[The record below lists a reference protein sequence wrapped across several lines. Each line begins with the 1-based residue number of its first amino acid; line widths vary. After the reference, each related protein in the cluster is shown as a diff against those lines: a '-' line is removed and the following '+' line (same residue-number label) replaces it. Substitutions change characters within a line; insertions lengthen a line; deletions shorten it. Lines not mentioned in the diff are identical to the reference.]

1 MILEADTIWLEYSG
15 RKILQDIYVKIET
28 GQAVGL
34 LGRNGTGKTCL
45 MKAIF
50 GTLRAQTQSVRVDGQ
65 YQKSPFQQK
74 NLIRYL
80 PQKPFTPNM
89 KLASICDAYE
99 TDFIAICHD
108 FPEFENYKTLDTH
121 ALSGGL
127 RRLFDTLLILLS
139 PVNFVLLDEPFAH
152 LSPLVVEKLM
162 RIINEQKKNK
172 GIMISDHDY
181 RNVLN
186 VSDVVYLIVPGGRSV
201 LMAEPETDVK
211 KFGYLR

>member
-45 MKAIF
+45 MQAIF

-65 YQKSPFQQK
+65 YQKSPYQQK

-99 TDFIAICHD
+99 VDFTAICQI
-108 FPEFENYKTLDTH
+108 FPEFEKYNAADTH
-121 ALSGGL
+121 TLSGGM

-139 PVNFVLLDEPFAH
+139 PVSFVLLDEPFAN

-162 RIINEQKKNK
+162 MIINEQK
-172 GIMISDHDY
+172 
-181 RNVLN
+181 
-186 VSDVVYLIVPGGRSV
+186 
-201 LMAEPETDVK
+201 
-211 KFGYLR
+211 

>member
-1 MILEADTIWLEYSG
+1 MTLEADTIWLEYNG
-15 RKILQDIYVKIET
+15 RKILHDIYVKIET

-45 MKAIF
+45 MQAIF
-50 GTLRAQTQSVRVDGQ
+50 GTLRSQSQSVRVEGR
-65 YQKSPFQQK
+65 YLKAPYQQK

-80 PQKPFTPNM
+80 PQKPFTPNL
-89 KLASICDAYE
+89 KLGIICDAYE
-99 TDFIAICHD
+99 VDFIAICHD
-108 FPEFENYKTLDTH
+108 FPEFEKYDAAYTDT
-121 ALSGGL
+121 LSGGL

-139 PVNFVLLDEPFAH
+139 PVTFVLLDEPFAH

-181 RNVLN
+181 RNVLK

-201 LMAEPETDVK
+201 LMAEPETDLK